1 MSIGQELSS
10 IDFQS
15 MIGGPLNAVIKAQ
28 AQSAQ
33 TSVDFIKS
41 VGFNGPDGPDPGKPT
56 MVSFTYDKIFEEPDE
71 NGKIVP
77 VIKPMSLTVPILT
90 MLPIPF
96 IRVEEVTIDFN
107 AKIQSVEEST
117 TASSSELA
125 ATLGVKAGWGPVSAE
140 LKCSYSNKKS
150 TSATAKTERTYSLI
164 IHVRAVQ
171 DELPAGME
179 KLLGILENNIKDVE
193 VTTTPPSVIAPS
205 SASPSLTV
213 LSSTPDTLTT
223 PTGTAGAQ
231 GATMEA
237 RLVLEAGSGEG
248 IPVLGI
254 QVEHGQD
261 ASLEARITALEQ
273 AQLKSGR

>member
-15 MIGGPLNAVIKAQ
+15 MIGGPLNAVVKAQ

-41 VGFNGPDGPDPGKPT
+41 VGFNPADAQTDPGKPT
-56 MVSFTYDKIFEEPDE
+56 MVTFTYDKSFEKKDDTGEIQ
-71 NGKIVP
+71 IVTQ
-77 VIKPMSLTVPILT
+77 PMNLTVPILT

-107 AKIQSVEEST
+107 AKINSVVEST
-117 TASSSELA
+117 TASSSEINASLA
-125 ATLGVKAGWGPVSAE
+125 AKGGWGPVSAE

-150 TSATAKTERTYSLI
+150 SSATDKTERTYSMA

-179 KLLGILENNIKDVE
+179 KLLGVLENNIKE
-193 VTTTPPSVIAPS
+193 V
-205 SASPSLTV
+205 
-213 LSSTPDTLTT
+213 
-223 PTGTAGAQ
+223 
-231 GATMEA
+231 
-237 RLVLEAGSGEG
+237 
-248 IPVLGI
+248 PV
-254 QVEHGQD
+254 
-261 ASLEARITALEQ
+261 A
-273 AQLKSGR
+273 

>member
-1 MSIGQELSS
+1 MTAGQELSS

-41 VGFNGPDGPDPGKPT
+41 VGFNAPNAETDPGKPT
-56 MVSFTYDKIFEEPDE
+56 MVKFEYDKLIDVRGED
-71 NGKIVP
+71 GKITPQVTE
-77 VIKPMSLTVPILT
+77 MSLTVPILT

-150 TSATAKTERTYSLI
+150 TSATSKTERTYSLI

-171 DELPAGME
+171 DELPAGLE
-179 KLLGILENNIKDVE
+179 RLLGILENNIKE
-193 VTTTPPSVIAPS
+193 TRTSPPPLVDPS
-205 SASPSLTV
+205 SS
-213 LSSTPDTLTT
+213 PDTMTT
-223 PTGTAGAQ
+223 ATGAISTATAEVQ
-231 GATMEA
+231 GANLEA
-237 RLVLEAGSGEG
+237 RLVLDAGSGEG

-254 QVEHGQD
+254 QVEHSSD

-273 AQLKSGR
+273 AQLKSG